1 VLAILNST
9 ILVCLLSLIAFL
21 INAQFNVKTVS
32 ILHLAAQLAR
42 LEEAILQ
49 TALVKPIIMNL
60 RSKNALLVL
69 LKNTTVLPAKPAS
82 LVTLIAK
89 NALTVAHTA
98 QIVMITCFLL
108 VLLACVQI
116 KPILFYPLQVT

>member
-1 VLAILNST
+1 VLAILKFT
-9 ILVCLLSLIAFL
+9 ILLCLLKGFAFL
-21 INAQFNVKTVS
+21 INAQFNVKPVS

-42 LEEAILQ
+42 LKEAILQ
-49 TALVKPIIMNL
+49 TALVKSIIMNL

-69 LKNTTVLPAKPAS
+69 LNNTTVLPAKPVS

-89 NALTVAHTA
+89 NALTAAHTA

-116 KPILFYPLQVT
+116 NPILFYRLQVT